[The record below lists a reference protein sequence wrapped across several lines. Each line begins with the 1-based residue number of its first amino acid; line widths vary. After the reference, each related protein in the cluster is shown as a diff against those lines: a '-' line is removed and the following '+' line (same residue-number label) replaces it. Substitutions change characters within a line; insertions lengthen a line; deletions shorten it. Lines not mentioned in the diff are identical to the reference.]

1 MARPPLILETW
12 GKIRRTT
19 VDGKPT
25 AVASY
30 RDSDGK
36 TRVMQR
42 QGKTP
47 ADAERNLIAAM
58 KERIAPVSEIART
71 TRVRELADLWWE
83 EYQEKDRAPSTR
95 ARYQQVL
102 DGHILG
108 ALGDLRLE
116 EVSVSRLDRFVKTLA
131 ASSKANAKLAHV
143 ILQGMFDLAARHD
156 AYEVS
161 PARSIAPIAVPKREI
176 VAWSLDDVAELRAI
190 LRAWDAGKPTRGRRF
205 GDLADVADFY
215 LGTACRSGEVFAM
228 RWPLVHLDETPVVA
242 EVRGTVVRGE
252 KGGPSRTIQE
262 YTKSEAGMRELLLPP
277 FVTAMLMRRRLDATT
292 ALVFPS
298 KVGTLRSPGNFL
310 TQWHA
315 ALKGTKFEGSVPKSF
330 RSTVA
335 TSVANGHDLEA
346 AQGQLGHA
354 QKATTERSYRKRLHR
369 APDVTDTLEAFN
381 VLPQNR
387 E

>member
-19 VDGKPT
+19 IAGKPT

-42 QGKTP
+42 SGKTP
-47 ADAERNLIAAM
+47 AEAERNLIAAM
-58 KERIAPVSEIART
+58 KERITPVAEIART
-71 TRVRELADLWWE
+71 SRVRQLADLWWE
-83 EYQEKDRAPSTR
+83 EYAAKNRTQGTID
-95 ARYQQVL
+95 RYQKVL
-102 DGHILG
+102 DLHVLP

-131 ASSKANAKLAHV
+131 RTSKANAKIAHV
-143 ILQGMFDLAARHD
+143 LLLGMFDLAARHD

-161 PARSIAPIAVPKREI
+161 PARSIAPVQADRRAI
-176 VAWSLDDVAELRAI
+176 VAWDLDDVAELRAL
-190 LRAWDAGKPTRGRRF
+190 LRTWDAGTPTRGKRF

-215 LGTACRSGEVFAM
+215 LGTGCRSGEVFALKWQNVSLGESPM
-228 RWPLVHLDETPVVA
+228 A
-242 EVRGTVVRGE
+242 AIQGTVVRGP
-252 KGGPSRTIQE
+252 KGGPSRIIQD
-262 YTKSEAGMRELLLPP
+262 YTKSEAGMREIPLPKFTVDMLL
-277 FVTAMLMRRRLDATT
+277 RRRISAYTEY
-292 ALVFPS
+292 VFPS
-298 KVGTLRSPGNFL
+298 SVGTLRAPGNFL
-310 TQWHA
+310 VQWHD
-315 ALKGTKFEGSVPKSF
+315 ALRGSRFEGAVPKSF

-335 TSVANGHDLEA
+335 TWTANHHDLEA
-346 AQGQLGHA
+346 AQGLLGHA
-354 QKATTERSYRKRLHR
+354 QKATTEKSYRKRLHR

>member
-19 VDGKPT
+19 VGGKPT

-47 ADAERNLIAAM
+47 AEAERKLIAAM
-58 KERIAPVSEIART
+58 KDRIAPVSEIART

-102 DGHILG
+102 DSHILD

-131 ASSKANAKLAHV
+131 NSSKANAKLAHV

-190 LRAWDAGKPTRGRRF
+190 LRAWDAGKPARGRRF

-228 RWPLVHLDETPVVA
+228 RWPSVHLDETPRSPRCAALSCAARRAARHASSRSTPSPRRGCASFSSRRSSLPCSCVVDS
-242 EVRGTVVRGE
+242 T
-252 KGGPSRTIQE
+252 
-262 YTKSEAGMRELLLPP
+262 
-277 FVTAMLMRRRLDATT
+277 RRR
-292 ALVFPS
+292 
-298 KVGTLRSPGNFL
+298 RSSSRP
-310 TQWHA
+310 
-315 ALKGTKFEGSVPKSF
+315 
-330 RSTVA
+330 RSARSAHPA
-335 TSVANGHDLEA
+335 TS
-346 AQGQLGHA
+346 
-354 QKATTERSYRKRLHR
+354 
-369 APDVTDTLEAFN
+369 
-381 VLPQNR
+381 
-387 E
+387 

>member
-19 VDGKPT
+19 VGGKPT

-47 ADAERNLIAAM
+47 AEAERNLIAAM
-58 KERIAPVSEIART
+58 KDRISPVSEIART
-71 TRVRELADLWWE
+71 MRVSELADLWWE
-83 EYQEKDRAPSTR
+83 EYQQKGRALSTEM
-95 ARYQQVL
+95 RYQQVL

-108 ALGDLRLE
+108 AIGDLRLE

-131 ASSKANAKLAHV
+131 QSSTANAKLAHV

-161 PARSIAPIAVPKREI
+161 PARSIAPITVPKQEI
-176 VAWSLDDVAELRAI
+176 VAWSLEDVADLRAI
-190 LRAWDAGKPTRGRRF
+190 LRAWDAGKPARGRRF

-215 LGTACRSGEVFAM
+215 LGTGCRSGEVFAM
-228 RWPLVHLDETPVVA
+228 YWSQIQLGETPVIADVC
-242 EVRGTVVRGE
+242 GTVVRGP
-252 KGGPSRTIQE
+252 KGGPSRQVQD
-262 YTKSEAGMRELLLPP
+262 YTKSEAGMRELLLPS
-277 FVTAMLMRRRLDATT
+277 FVSAMLLRRRLEAKT

-310 TQWHA
+310 TQWHD
-315 ALKGTKFEGSVPKSF
+315 ALRETRFEGAVPKSF

-335 TSVANGHDLEA
+335 TAVANGHDLEA

-369 APDVTDTLEAFN
+369 APDVTATLEAFN